1 MENTGEQGKSPRNL
15 IEMFAAENKQE
26 QKTTMDRKIRK
37 RRFTP
42 GKLAMYGAALIFFG
56 LIGYQLLYGVSQ
68 STLNVDAEKL
78 TIATVSFG
86 PFQEYIVEQGA
97 VMPLT
102 TIYLDAVEGGRVEEV
117 FVEQGERV
125 QEGDPILRLSNAQLQ
140 LNVMQREAELF
151 REANS
156 LRQTRVSMEQR
167 RLSLRSSMVN
177 LDYQLLQAKRDYE
190 RQAQLL
196 DQELISQEI
205 YDASKDNHEYL
216 GRKHAVTLESQSQD
230 SLFQEAQIQQLE
242 ESIERLR
249 FGSGSSRN
257 EPGKSDVASADDR
270 FAVLSQCG
278 NRRIQGTGRAV
289 GADRCRGRF

>member
-1 MENTGEQGKSPRNL
+1 MENSAGQGKSPRNL
-15 IEMFAAENKQE
+15 VDMFAAENKQE
-26 QKTTMDRKIRK
+26 QKTTMDRKIK
-37 RRFTP
+37 KKRFTP
-42 GKLAMYGAALIFFG
+42 GELAMYGAALIFFG
-56 LIGYQLLYGVSQ
+56 FIGYQLLYGVSQ

-125 QEGDPILRLSNAQLQ
+125 QEGDSILRLSNAQLQ

-167 RLSLRSSMVN
+167 RLSLRSSMVD

-190 RQAQLL
+190 RQAHLL

-205 YDASKDNHEYL
+205 YDASKDNYEYL
-216 GRKHAVTLESQSQD
+216 GRKHAVTLESQRQD
-230 SLFQEAQIQQLE
+230 SLFQEVQVQQLE
-242 ESIERLR
+242 E
-249 FGSGSSRN
+249 
-257 EPGKSDVASADDR
+257 
-270 FAVLSQCG
+270 
-278 NRRIQGTGRAV
+278 
-289 GADRCRGRF
+289 

>member
-1 MENTGEQGKSPRNL
+1 MENSAEQGKSPRNL
-15 IEMFAAENKQE
+15 VDMFAAENKQE
-26 QKTTMDRKIRK
+26 QKTAMDRKIK
-37 RRFTP
+37 KKRFTP

-56 LIGYQLLYGVSQ
+56 FIGYQLLYGVSQ

-167 RLSLRSSMVN
+167 RLSLRSSMVD
-177 LDYQLLQAKRDYE
+177 LDTSYSRRNVIMNVKLSSWIRSLYLKRYTT
-190 RQAQLL
+190 RQKTTMNIWA
-196 DQELISQEI
+196 
-205 YDASKDNHEYL
+205 ASMRSPLNPRARIPCFK
-216 GRKHAVTLESQSQD
+216 
-230 SLFQEAQIQQLE
+230 
-242 ESIERLR
+242 R
-249 FGSGSSRN
+249 FRFSNWKSR
-257 EPGKSDVASADDR
+257 
-270 FAVLSQCG
+270 
-278 NRRIQGTGRAV
+278 
-289 GADRCRGRF
+289 